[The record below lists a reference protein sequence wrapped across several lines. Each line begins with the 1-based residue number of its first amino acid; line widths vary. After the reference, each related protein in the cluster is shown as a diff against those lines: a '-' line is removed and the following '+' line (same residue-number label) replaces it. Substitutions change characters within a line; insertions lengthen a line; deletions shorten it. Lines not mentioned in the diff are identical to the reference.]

1 MKYDIEICYDGDI
14 HELLKDEGITTPTL
28 YNVFEKF
35 VQEGMELIDNESSN
49 FILPFVNTVSD
60 KRYTLYGNYQ
70 FKNSHIKFEVE
81 LVGISIKTVKIR
93 PC

>member
-1 MKYDIEICYDGDI
+1 MKYDIEIYFDRDI
-14 HELLKDEGITTPTL
+14 HELLKDEGITTSTL

-35 VQEGMELIDNESSN
+35 VQEEMTLIDNEIAN
-49 FILPFVNTVSD
+49 FILPFINPISY

-70 FKNSHIKFEVE
+70 FKNSHIEFEVE
-81 LVGISIKTVKIR
+81 LVGISIKTVKIK